1 MLGEALLVVDAITF
15 GKEER
20 EAFMVVEAVE
30 CIDPFR

>member
-20 EAFMVVEAVE
+20 EAFMVVVSSGMY
-30 CIDPFR
+30 

>member
-20 EAFMVVEAVE
+20 EAFMVV
-30 CIDPFR
+30 